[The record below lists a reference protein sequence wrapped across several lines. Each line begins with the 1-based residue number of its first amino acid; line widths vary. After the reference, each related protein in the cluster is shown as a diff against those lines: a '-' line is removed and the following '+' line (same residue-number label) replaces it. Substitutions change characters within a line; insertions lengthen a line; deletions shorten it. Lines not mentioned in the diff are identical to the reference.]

1 MLIFICILS
10 SFCICVTHS
19 EKLVFVYVMKETERR
34 SRVLALEGFSVGM
47 YSGRTV
53 VVVLFAFVIHIKLFK
68 QYDSFLICQKKLN
81 RSDQYNEENF
91 RNCIGINHDS
101 YGNRLRRFLQRGAG
115 LCRPCGF
122 VRSRSFFRTGGSG
135 QNGDSDDRHR

>member
-19 EKLVFVYVMKETERR
+19 EGLVFIYLMKETERR

-53 VVVLFAFVIHIKLFK
+53 VVVLFAFVIHIRLFR
-68 QYDSFLICQKKLN
+68 QYDSFFDLSEKI
-81 RSDQYNEENF
+81 E
-91 RNCIGINHDS
+91 
-101 YGNRLRRFLQRGAG
+101 
-115 LCRPCGF
+115 
-122 VRSRSFFRTGGSG
+122 
-135 QNGDSDDRHR
+135 